1 MHIMSEEEV
10 MRDYIS
16 HYDRSASGYKI
27 LTGINRTGH
36 PAAIIKS
43 PDRRWM
49 IMRESPYSGLPGI
62 GGIIEE
68 DVDFEWKTRQSG
80 FRPMPEYA
88 MRKMM
93 AMVDEG
99 SNPIEAARF
108 IDALLAQ
115 EPKTFGELE
124 RIRPPAVLQG
134 PIVHTY
140 RPIESVIGGQLE
152 LGIKLDAE
160 LERLERQRGSYL
172 G

>member
-1 MHIMSEEEV
+1 MSEEEV
-10 MRDYIS
+10 MRDYLS
-16 HYDRSASGYKI
+16 RYDRKARGYKI
-27 LTGINRTGH
+27 LIGVSGIGRPTV
-36 PAAIIKS
+36 IIKS
-43 PDRRWM
+43 PDRQWM

-68 DVDFEWKTRQSG
+68 DVDFEWKARQSG
-80 FRPMPEYA
+80 FRPIPQYA
-88 MRKMM
+88 MERMT

-99 SNPIEAARF
+99 FNPIEAAR
-108 IDALLAQ
+108 IINALLAQ
-115 EPKTFGELE
+115 EPKTFDELE
-124 RIRPPAVLQG
+124 RIRPPAVMQG

-160 LERLERQRGSYL
+160 LEKLKRQRGSYL